1 MKTNAFAARAI
12 AIAIPLIMVSC
23 NKGQQEPAPDGPE
36 PAAEPAAP
44 AKPAADYSTPE
55 ATIKT
60 LIAACTAKDK
70 AGLSACFSKTS
81 EGEFKSIVEQTAT
94 DEEWTEFFDF
104 FKGATITGSDGPKVA
119 VTPTKHAAEITLA
132 KEGSDWKVMGF

>member
-1 MKTNAFAARAI
+1 MTRTI
-12 AIAIPLIMVSC
+12 ALTIPLLITGC
-23 NKGQQEPAPDGPE
+23 NEDPKAPEADGPK
-36 PAAEPAAP
+36 PAAEPAAPAEP

-60 LIAACTAKDK
+60 LIAACAAKDK
-70 AGLSACFSKTS
+70 AGLSACFSKAS

-94 DEEWTEFFDF
+94 EEEWTEFFEF
-104 FKGATITGSDGPKVA
+104 FKGATITGSEGPKVA
-119 VTPTKHAAEITLA
+119 VKLTKRDEEITLA